1 MSDDPP
7 SSDPPRL
14 ARGSDPVGRLLAGAD
29 AEFRRGLNEPTAFR
43 RVERARRQRTAL
55 SWAVGVTAAAGA
67 VLLLTRGLEHGSHP
81 EHFALLPERIAPSA
95 RELPRAP
102 EPAASLP
109 VVARIVSPP
118 AKVEALASAPTEP
131 PSEHLCSGLVTQ
143 GKSARAVDCYRALGQ
158 GSGVGAEVALYHAAR
173 ISFAN
178 QSDGLRTLAL
188 IDEHRKRFPQT
199 SLSAEVEWLRVR
211 SLRQAGR
218 SDEALAASEAM
229 LASPSGRSLS
239 RELHHLR
246 ATIYQDERGDCARAV
261 SELVSLV
268 GEPGERGDD
277 AELRRARCLEKL
289 GRSTDAR
296 AAYQHYLERPDAR
309 HAGEARARL
318 TALSD

>member
-1 MSDDPP
+1 M
-7 SSDPPRL
+7 
-14 ARGSDPVGRLLAGAD
+14 
-29 AEFRRGLNEPTAFR
+29 
-43 RVERARRQRTAL
+43 
-55 SWAVGVTAAAGA
+55 GVTAVAGA
-67 VLLLTRGLEHGSHP
+67 GLIATRALEHETHP
-81 EHFALLPERIAPSA
+81 ERFALLPERIAPSA
-95 RELPRAP
+95 RERPRAP

-109 VVARIVSPP
+109 VTARIVSPP
-118 AKVEALASAPTEP
+118 AKVEAVASAPTEP
-131 PSEHLCSGLVTQ
+131 ASERLCSELVSQ
-143 GKSARAVDCYRALGQ
+143 GKSARAVDCYRALGR
-158 GSGVGAEVALYHAAR
+158 GNGVAAEVALYHAAR

-178 QSDGLRTLAL
+178 QNDGSRTLAL
-188 IDEHRKRFPQT
+188 VEEHRQRFPET
-199 SLSAEVEWLRVR
+199 SLSAEVEWLRVQ
-211 SLRQAGR
+211 SLHRAGR
-218 SDEALAASEAM
+218 SDEALAASEAL

-239 RELHHLR
+239 PELHRLR

-309 HAGEARARL
+309 HADEARARL